1 MLDVTVHDDVQRLS
15 FSTWRSRRAGYSVSV
30 FAVRGVLID
39 SAFDDV
45 GPELMAWIAT
55 NPVDG
60 AIITHAHDDHAGN
73 AERLARAGVP
83 LHVAADTEAL
93 MRTPEPRGL
102 YRRWTWGDK
111 PLLRSVAKPFDH
123 PALNVMPARGHSHDH
138 HVVWDPDRETL
149 FAADLFLSVKVRVAH
164 PIDRE
169 DVRMQ
174 VDALRAALTLRPA
187 RVFDAH
193 RGLLADGCGL
203 LRAKTQWMED
213 TIGRIDRRIDQG
225 WNDRAIMRD
234 VLGGEQLLGY
244 VSFNDYSRRNFVA
257 NVRQTHARLNARAAR

>member
-1 MLDVTVHDDVQRLS
+1 MLDVTVHDDVQRLR
-15 FSTWRSRRAGYSVSV
+15 FSTWRSRRVGYSVSV

-39 SAFDDV
+39 SAFADV

-55 NPVDG
+55 NPIGG
-60 AIITHAHDDHAGN
+60 AIITHAHDDHGGN

-83 LHVAADTEAL
+83 LHIEADTELLLRA
-93 MRTPEPRGL
+93 PESRGL

-111 PLLRSVAKPFDH
+111 PPLRSAVEPFDH
-123 PALNVMPARGHSHDH
+123 PALDVMPARGHSYDH
-138 HVVWDPDRETL
+138 RIVWDPDRETL
-149 FAADLFLSVKVRVAH
+149 FAADLFLGVKVRVAH
-164 PIDRE
+164 PIKRE

-174 VDALRAALTLRPA
+174 VDALREVLTLQPK

-203 LRAKTQWMED
+203 LRAKAQWMAD

-225 WNDRAIMRD
+225 WSDRAIVRD
-234 VLGGEQLLGY
+234 VLGREELIGY
-244 VSFNDYSRRNFVA
+244 ASFNDYSRRNFVA
-257 NVRQTHARLNARAAR
+257 NVRHSHACPDARRAQ